1 MIRIFVV
8 LFLVIAGGQVFATE
22 ENVVNI
28 YSSRQSQLIKP
39 VLKAFTKDT
48 GIKVNLITGKDDT
61 LIERI
66 RREGINSRAD
76 ILLTADAG
84 RLSRAKQ
91 AKIFQPIKS
100 AKLLRNIPANLRD
113 PDNTWFGLT
122 YRSRVIFYSKSRINP
137 GQLSTYE
144 DLADPKWKG
153 RICVRSSNSIYNQS
167 LVASMIAAKGVPYT
181 EKWVSGLVS
190 NFSRRP
196 QGGDRDQIKA
206 IAAGVCDIAI
216 ANTYYYAQML
226 FGGDKRLKGAAEQV
240 GIFWPNQQDR
250 GAHINISGAGV
261 TAAAK
266 HKANAVKLLEYMLED
281 VVQGWYSTVNG
292 EYPVKPGVPAD
303 ARLQKWGRFKTDA
316 LNLSS
321 LGRFNALAVKA
332 MDKGRWR

>member
-1 MIRIFVV
+1 MRV
-8 LFLVIAGGQVFATE
+8 LVILFFVLAAGQVSANN

-28 YSSRQSQLIKP
+28 YSSRQSQLIQP

-48 GIKVNLITGKDDT
+48 GIKVNLITGKDDA

-66 RREGINSRAD
+66 RREGPNTQAD

-91 AKIFQPIKS
+91 AKILQPVKS
-100 AKLLRNIPANLRD
+100 SILFRSIPANLRD
-113 PDNTWFGLT
+113 PENTWFGLT
-122 YRSRVIFYSKSRINP
+122 YRSRVIFYKKSTINP
-137 GQLSTYE
+137 NQLSTYE

-153 RICVRSSNSIYNQS
+153 RICVRSSDSIYNQS
-167 LVASMIAAKGVPYT
+167 LVASMIAAKGMPFA
-181 EKWVSGLVS
+181 EKWVKGLVS
-190 NFSRRP
+190 NFSRKP

-206 IAAGVCDIAI
+206 VASGACDIAI

-226 FGGDKRLKGAAEQV
+226 FGGDKRQKGAAEQV
-240 GIFWPNQQDR
+240 GIFWPNQNDR

-266 HKANAVKLLEYMLED
+266 HKANAIKLLEYMLED

-303 ARLQKWGRFKTDA
+303 TRLQKWGKFKTDA

-321 LGRFNALAVKA
+321 LGRFNAQAVQA